1 MIARRS
7 LHRTVFVAAGAY
19 NLVWGLVSVV
29 YPRWFYRLTGAP
41 SARVEV
47 FSALGMVVG
56 LYGLLYLEVARSPD
70 RGWPIAAVGLVGKTL
85 GPIGVL
91 VVVLRGSWPA
101 PTLLVC
107 LTNDFIWWFP
117 FALYL
122 IDAWPLFRADVAGRS
137 RVSFST
143 DLNAPRTS
151 R

>member
-56 LYGLLYLEVARSPD
+56 LYGLL
-70 RGWPIAAVGLVGKTL
+70 
-85 GPIGVL
+85 
-91 VVVLRGSWPA
+91 WPA